1 MNILFLNKFNDRWK
15 EKFHML
21 KEEFPHVE
29 FTATF
34 NPAERSDVIKNA
46 DAIVS
51 GRLTPEEI
59 EQADKLKVIFV
70 PFTGLNTFPINIIK
84 QKGIIISNTHANAK
98 YVAERAVTLALALL
112 GRVAE
117 FHHDLKHGKWNR
129 SIEGEDMWETIQ
141 GKSVG
146 ILGLGNI
153 GTHIA
158 RFVKPYGCTVYGFN
172 RSGIN
177 PGPLAINEV
186 STNLLHVIEKSEII
200 FVTLPLNSETK
211 NILNDEIFAKMQGK
225 YLINVGRGETISE
238 DAAYK
243 ALKDG
248 ILKGAALDVW
258 YIYPGK
264 KTVPVYPAKK
274 PFWEM
279 PNVLLS
285 PHKSSHTAEAIKAMI
300 DDTCENIRSFII
312 DGKPKQTAKL
322 E

>member
-1 MNILFLNKFNDRWK
+1 MNILFLNKFNERWK
-15 EKFHML
+15 EKFLRL
-21 KEEFPHVE
+21 KEEFLLVE

-34 NPAERSDVIKNA
+34 DPDERVSAIKKA
-46 DAIVS
+46 DAITA
-51 GRLTPEEI
+51 GRLNAEEI
-59 EQADKLKVIFV
+59 KQAANLKIIFV
-70 PFTGLNTFPINIIK
+70 PFTGLNTFPLDIIK

-98 YVAERAVTLALALL
+98 YAAEHAVALALALL

-117 FHHDLKHGKWNR
+117 FHNDLRQGKWNR

-141 GKSVG
+141 GKHVG
-146 ILGLGNI
+146 ILGMGNI
-153 GTHIA
+153 GIHIA
-158 RFVKPYGCTVYGFN
+158 KIVKVFDCTVYGFN

-177 PGPLAINEV
+177 PYPDAITEV
-186 STNLLHVIEKSEII
+186 NKDLVYIIEQSDIV
-200 FVTLPLNSETK
+200 FVCLPLNPETN
-211 NILNDEIFAKMQGK
+211 NILNDKIFAKMNGK

-258 YIYPGK
+258 YNYPGK
-264 KTVPVYPAKK
+264 KTEPVYPAKK

-285 PHKSSHTAEAIKAMI
+285 PHKSSHTVEAINAMI
-300 DDTCENIRSFII
+300 DDTYENIRSYII
-312 DGKPKQTAKL
+312 NGTPKQTAKF
-322 E
+322 

>member
-15 EKFHML
+15 EKFRRL
-21 KEEFPHVE
+21 KEEFPEVE

-34 NPAERSDVIKNA
+34 DPLERPEALKKA
-46 DAIVS
+46 DAVIA
-51 GRLTPEEI
+51 GRISPEEI
-59 EQADKLKVIFV
+59 EQASNLKVIFV
-70 PFTGLNTFPINIIK
+70 PFTGLNTFPINTIK

-153 GTHIA
+153 GTYIA
-158 RFVKPYGCTVYGFN
+158 RFVKVFGCKVYGYN
-172 RSGIN
+172 RSGVN
-177 PGPLAINEV
+177 PDPLAINEV
-186 STNLLHVIEKSEII
+186 STDLLDVIGKSEII

-285 PHKSSHTAEAIKAMI
+285 PHKSSHTVEAINAMI
-300 DDTCENIRSFII
+300 DDTYENIRSYIN

-322 E
+322 